1 MNKDIVKK
9 RTGLAEQN
17 HELIIEHII
26 DPENSPLPEYLK
38 EQCNRVIQAAKLL
51 DDYPN
56 ETHIVNMMLA
66 KYRVSRTQIKKDIA
80 LARELFKTQHEF
92 DWDFWFTWMIK
103 DQVELIR
110 ECKLR
115 HDLKQWNNAKKVLKM
130 MIGDKP
136 AVSEDPRRMEKN
148 VINVQVNNV
157 GKIINVPLSALRNL
171 NSEDVKILVDS
182 FSEMISED
190 QAEEIMNS

>member
-17 HELIIEHII
+17 QELIIEHII
-26 DPENSPLPEYLK
+26 DPENSPLPDYLK

-80 LARELFKTQHEF
+80 LAKDLFKTQHEF
-92 DWDFWFTWMIK
+92 DWDFWFAWMIK

-182 FSEMISED
+182 FSETISDE